1 MFFKPAFLIAIAC
14 TAVACVPGSSVPE
27 SADSMDGAQIEMFEG
42 EWINLFDG
50 ETLTGWTA
58 NENTS
63 TFSIEDGMIKVDGPR
78 SHLFYTGPVGNHN
91 FKNFEWKADVM
102 TRPGANSGMY
112 FHTAFLDEGWPDK
125 GYEVQVNN
133 THSDRRKTGGLYA
146 IADVMD
152 NPPAEDN
159 TWFTQHII
167 VRDNRVVV
175 KVNGEVTADYTEPA
189 DAERPDNMSGR
200 LLSSGTIALQGHDPE
215 SVIFYKNVMVRLG
228 K

>member
-1 MFFKPAFLIAIAC
+1 MFFKPAFFIAIAC
-14 TAVACVPGSSVPE
+14 IAVACAPASSVPE
-27 SADSMDGAQIEMFEG
+27 MAGSMDGAPLEMFEG

-50 ETLTGWTA
+50 ETLNGWTA
-58 NENTS
+58 NENAS
-63 TFSIEDGMIKVDGPR
+63 TFSIEDGTIKVDGPR

-112 FHTAFLDEGWPDK
+112 FHTAFLEEGWPEK

-152 NPPAEDN
+152 NPPAEDD

-200 LLSSGTIALQGHDPE
+200 MLSSGTIALQGHDPE